1 MRKDPIK
8 QALQAVQDLRSQG
21 ASDDTVTAL
30 VEVVHKHPSIVVVQA
45 AKLAAEWQVE
55 ALVPALETAF
65 YRLSENGQEEDPQ
78 CWGKVA
84 LVKALHALAWQ
95 GADVYV
101 QGCKAVQLEPVYGG
115 KEDSAAP
122 VRSASFRALVQ
133 LPAVAT
139 ATIMTT
145 LADLLVDESANV
157 RAEAA
162 RSSIYCP
169 AELTQPLL
177 RLKIR
182 TGDADS
188 RVVGTCFDALLV
200 VAPTEETV
208 DLVLEYT
215 HSKDALQAEALAALA
230 SSAVPE
236 AVAAVT
242 KSYPTL
248 ADAQVQRVVFTSLGA
263 SPTEQ
268 AFDFLCHLLGFAPL
282 PEATWALDALKSQL
296 YGDRAE
302 AVADR
307 VQVRRDSELLCRFQR
322 FLAEARGGLEQ
333 C

>member
-21 ASDDTVTAL
+21 VSDDTVTVLA
-30 VEVVHKHPSIVVVQA
+30 EVIHKHPGIVVAQA
-45 AKLAAEWQVE
+45 AKLAAQWQVE
-55 ALVPALETAF
+55 ALAPALETAF
-65 YRLSENGQEEDPQ
+65 HRLSKDGQEDDPQ

-101 QGCKAVQLEPVYGG
+101 RGCKVVQLEPVYGG

-122 VRSASFRALVQ
+122 VRSTSFRALVQ
-133 LPAVAT
+133 LPTVAT
-139 ATIMTT
+139 ATVMTT
-145 LADLLVDESANV
+145 LADLLADKSASV

-162 RSSIYCP
+162 RSSVYCP
-169 AELTQPLL
+169 VELTQPLL

-182 TGDADS
+182 TGDTDS

-236 AVAAVT
+236 AVTAVT
-242 KSYPTL
+242 ESYPTL
-248 ADAQVQRVVFTSLGA
+248 GDAQVKRVVLTSLSA

-282 PEATWALDALKSQL
+282 PEATWALDALKPQL

-307 VQVRRDSELLCRFQR
+307 VQVRQDDELLRRLQR
-322 FLAEARGGLEQ
+322 FLTEA
-333 C
+333 